1 MAAPFLNRKK
11 AGTISCFLK
20 EERTAAVSETP
31 PSRGAKLPSVVAPPS
46 PHTGFVLRLKQ
57 TGCILVED
65 GPNRI
70 QTALLPLQGFHRRWV
85 CFSHSSFIHLGPFL
99 TFLSCALLCSASCL
113 LFPDCKPLKDS
124 EKMGRFPPPSSV
136 LRKPV
141 PLVPPALG
149 LLRNRLITA
158 LHYCR
163 RPSSLLPFLLLHLRQ
178 GSQRLTAK
186 REGKRRHFHS
196 SLDQNRDINM

>member
-57 TGCILVED
+57 TGCVLVED

-124 EKMGRFPPPSSV
+124 EKMGRFPPTPLLGVKKACSPCSS
-136 LRKPV
+136 
-141 PLVPPALG
+141 
-149 LLRNRLITA
+149 
-158 LHYCR
+158 
-163 RPSSLLPFLLLHLRQ
+163 RPRAAEESVNHSSALLP
-178 GSQRLTAK
+178 TPV
-186 REGKRRHFHS
+186 
-196 SLDQNRDINM
+196 